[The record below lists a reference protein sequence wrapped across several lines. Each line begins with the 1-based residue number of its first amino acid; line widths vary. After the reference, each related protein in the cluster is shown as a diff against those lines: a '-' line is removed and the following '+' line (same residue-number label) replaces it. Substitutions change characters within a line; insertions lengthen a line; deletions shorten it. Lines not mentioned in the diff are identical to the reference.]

1 MIQVLIASLLLSII
15 HASIPNHW
23 LPLIAIGKTEKWTHS
38 ETMFG
43 TVVSGFAH
51 TLSTVIIGI
60 IVGVVGYKLSSSY
73 GVISGIIAPAI
84 LIALGIIYIVLD
96 LRGAKHGHTH
106 FKLDNTHHNHHHEHE
121 HSHDHAHLHEHE
133 EHLHVRQHPHIEIA
147 STKSEFKTKWAV
159 LSTLSLGMF
168 LTPCVEIEA
177 YYFQASTIGW
187 AGIWIVSA
195 VYTLITVGAM
205 MLLVYLGMHG
215 VKNLRS
221 HFLEEHERRI
231 TGIVLIA
238 VGLITYLMKF

>member
-1 MIQVLIASLLLSII
+1 MIQVFFASLLLSIM

-51 TLSTVIIGI
+51 TLSTVFIGI

-73 GVISGIIAPAI
+73 GIISGIVAPAI
-84 LIALGIIYIVLD
+84 LVVLGIVYIILD
-96 LRGAKHGHTH
+96 LRGVKHEHTH
-106 FKLDNTHHNHHHEHE
+106 FALEETYQHEHNHDHHHDHSHEHGHHHHNHP
-121 HSHDHAHLHEHE
+121 
-133 EHLHVRQHPHIEIA
+133 HPHKEPV
-147 STKSEFKTKWAV
+147 TPKTNHKTKWAV

-168 LTPCVEIEA
+168 FTPCVEIEA

-195 VYTLITVGAM
+195 VYTFITVGAM

-215 VKNLRS
+215 VKNIRS

-231 TGIVLIA
+231 TGIVLMA
-238 VGLITYLMKF
+238 VGLITYLVKF